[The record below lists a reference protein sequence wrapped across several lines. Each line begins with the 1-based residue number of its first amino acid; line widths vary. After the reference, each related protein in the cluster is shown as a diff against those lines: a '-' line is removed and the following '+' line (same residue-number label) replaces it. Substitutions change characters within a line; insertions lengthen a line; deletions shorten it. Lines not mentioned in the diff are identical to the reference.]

1 MSLAQGCVV
10 KRTLSIFAA
19 AFIAGRR
26 EEGALPGRRFEI
38 ADQHEGNQNDQK
50 L

>member
-1 MSLAQGCVV
+1 MR
-10 KRTLSIFAA
+10 RTLAIFAA
-19 AFIAGRR
+19 AFIADRR
-26 EEGALPGRRFEI
+26 EEGALPGRRFEM